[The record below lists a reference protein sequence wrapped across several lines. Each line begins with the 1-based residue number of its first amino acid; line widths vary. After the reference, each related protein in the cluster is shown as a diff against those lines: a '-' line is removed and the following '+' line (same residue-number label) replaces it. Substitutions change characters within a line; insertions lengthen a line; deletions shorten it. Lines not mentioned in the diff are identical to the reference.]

1 VIHAEVDSLVHGVG
15 SQSLIQLLAVV
26 VTVVGVVV
34 SCYVTG
40 KLILQNPAEY
50 MPILMTMMILFG
62 GLRNIKVEADDDVLI
77 D

>member
-1 VIHAEVDSLVHGVG
+1 
-15 SQSLIQLLAVV
+15 VV